1 MAVNLFEELVRAAL
15 NAQVYLTF
23 ENAAYALHP
32 NAKSLVGK
40 DNPNNAASD
49 IDLIGLAPRKTDRPA
64 RVLAINCKGSKAGL
78 NLPSDALRVSD
89 KTQQSVAGCPPQSG
103 FRELSHPDWA
113 KAFRAAVF
121 RWTGEQ
127 CFTHVTVVRTIVGPR
142 TGWTQHQPFK
152 DNLTEHLDVWDL
164 EDVVRKLR
172 TGSNRIHPNNSILK
186 LVDLL
191 RPAA

>member
-15 NAQVYLTF
+15 NAQGYLTF
-23 ENAAYALHP
+23 ENAAYALYP
-32 NAKSLVGK
+32 NAKSLAGK

-49 IDLIGLAPRKTDRPA
+49 IDLIGFAPTIKGPK

-78 NLPSDALRVSD
+78 SLPNDAVRVSAQ
-89 KTQQSVAGCPPQSG
+89 TQQPVAGCAPQTG

-113 KAFRAAVF
+113 KAFRAAVY
-121 RWTGEQ
+121 RCTGEH
-127 CFTHVTVVRTIVGPR
+127 CFTHVTAVRAIAGPR

-152 DNLTEHLDVWDL
+152 TILTEHLAVWDL
-164 EDVVRKLR
+164 DDIVRKLR
-172 TGSNRIHPNNSILK
+172 KGVNRIHPGNNTLK